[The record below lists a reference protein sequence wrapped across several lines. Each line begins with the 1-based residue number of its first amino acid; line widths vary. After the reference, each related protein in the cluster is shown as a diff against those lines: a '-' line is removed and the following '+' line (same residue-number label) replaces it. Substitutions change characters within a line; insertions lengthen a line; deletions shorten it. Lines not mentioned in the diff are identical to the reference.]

1 LFCDGH
7 GAYVGRVERGTHRER
22 GQASVETVALVPAL
36 VVLTLALWQAVM
48 AGWALVSAES
58 AARAAARA
66 TLAGAPPRPAAL
78 AALPRGIRP
87 GAHVRIRSA
96 GVTVRVRIPAVL
108 PGFGMDVSASAAVVR
123 Q

>member
-1 LFCDGH
+1 V
-7 GAYVGRVERGTHRER
+7 ARERHRER

-36 VVLTLALWQAVM
+36 LILTVAVWQAVM

-66 TLAGAPPRPAAL
+66 DLAGSPARPAAL
-78 AALPRGIRP
+78 AALPGGMRP
-87 GAHVRIRSA
+87 GASVRLA
-96 GVTVRVRIPAVL
+96 GGSVTVRVHIPSVL
-108 PGFGMDVSASAAVVR
+108 PGFAADVSASAPAVR

>member
-1 LFCDGH
+1 M
-7 GAYVGRVERGTHRER
+7 
-22 GQASVETVALVPAL
+22 ALVPAL

-66 TLAGAPPRPAAL
+66 ALAGAAPRPAAL
-78 AALPRGIRP
+78 AALPGGMRD
-87 GAHVRIRSA
+87 GADVRIKAA

-108 PGFGMDVSASAAVVR
+108 PGFTMDVSASAAVVR

>member
-1 LFCDGH
+1 M
-7 GAYVGRVERGTHRER
+7 
-22 GQASVETVALVPAL
+22 ALLPAL

-66 TLAGAPPRPAAL
+66 ALAGAPARGAAL
-78 AALPRGIRP
+78 AALPHGMRS
-87 GAHVRIRSA
+87 GARVRITSG
-96 GVTVRVRIPAVL
+96 GVTVRVRIPVVL
-108 PGFGMDVSASAAVVR
+108 PGFGMDVSASAARVR